1 VSRFYFDVR
10 ENGKFSRDDEGLECR
25 DLKAAERMAAESAAS
40 LAKDEL
46 PKGCIREIAVE
57 VRDER
62 NRRLLRVT
70 VAMTTGRMLL
80 AA

>member
-1 VSRFYFDVR
+1 VPRFYFDVQ
-10 ENGKFSRDDEGLECR
+10 ENGKFNRDDEGLECR

-40 LAKDEL
+40 LAKDAL
-46 PKGCIREIAVE
+46 PKGRIREIAVE

-62 NRRLLRVT
+62 NRRRLRVT
-70 VAMTTGRMLL
+70 VAMTTERMLS